1 MRRKSEV
8 KKRLIRPITERYHDY
23 LTDES
28 NMIGAA
34 ESISF
39 PESETEIIQILR
51 VLQEKQIPVTI
62 QGGKTGLVGAAVPM
76 RGHIMNLSGM
86 KRVKAFS
93 NAEDGTALLTV
104 EPGVT
109 LIELR
114 KAIGRLNT
122 PEAFFWPP
130 ESSELTATVGGVAS
144 TSAKSICSGMYGDV
158 GSYIDSIRATNAEGA
173 IDDIKKGQRTV
184 SIDGESEDLL
194 AAYLGAEGMYGV
206 ITELTLRL
214 IPTPAETWGITFFFE
229 GREDGL
235 SFAEN
240 LKDGPREIEGARIAA
255 IEYLDRATIE
265 AIEKQKQFLSN
276 LRALPDVPAN
286 TSSMV
291 YVEIHGEREEAVE
304 AMAETLLSVAASFH
318 NDPSRT
324 WAFSGELEIEKMR
337 NFLHA
342 AVETALLHIRKVRL
356 EDPRI
361 TRLGIDMSWEHESLK
376 ILAGRFQAYLREEG
390 LSANLFAHVGNNRL
404 HINILPKNFQ
414 DYVKGTVVLE
424 KWAETFTVFRGTA
437 VTEYGIGKM
446 KKSIFRKAASQA
458 AIERIIQLKKQLD
471 TKNMWNPGN
480 MLDIP

>member
-1 MRRKSEV
+1 M
-8 KKRLIRPITERYHDY
+8 KKLLIRPITESYHDY

-28 NMIGAA
+28 NMTGAA

-39 PESETEIIQILR
+39 PESEAEIIQILR
-51 VLQEKQIPVTI
+51 LLQEKQIPVTI
-62 QGGKTGLVGAAVPM
+62 QGGKTGLTGAAVPL

-93 NAEDGTALLTV
+93 SAEDGSALLTV
-104 EPGVT
+104 ESGVT

-114 KAIGRLNT
+114 KAIGRLNS
-122 PEAFFWPP
+122 PRPLFWPP

-144 TSAKSICSGMYGDV
+144 TAAKGICAGMYGDV
-158 GSYIDSIRATNAEGA
+158 GFYIDSIRAINAKGA

-184 SIDGESEDLL
+184 SINGEPEDLL
-194 AAYLGAEGMYGV
+194 AVYLGAEGMYGV

-214 IPTPAETWGITFFFE
+214 IPKPAETWGISFFFE
-229 GREDGL
+229 NREDGL
-235 SFAEN
+235 SFADN
-240 LKDGPREIEGARIAA
+240 LKDGPRELEGAQIAA

-276 LRALPDVPAN
+276 LKALPDVPAN
-286 TSSMV
+286 TSAMV
-291 YVEIHGEREEAVE
+291 YVEIHGEGQEAVE
-304 AMAETLLSVAASFH
+304 AMAETLLSVAMSFH

-342 AVETALLHIRKVRL
+342 AVETALLHIKKVRL

-361 TRLGIDMSWEHESLK
+361 TRLGIDMSLENESLK
-376 ILAGRFQAYLREEG
+376 TLAGRFQEYLQEEG
-390 LSANLFAHVGNNRL
+390 LSANLFGHVGNNTF
-404 HINILPKNFQ
+404 HINLLPKNFG
-414 DYVKGTVVLE
+414 DYVKGMAVLE
-424 KWAETFTVFRGTA
+424 NWAEAFTVFRGTA

-446 KKSIFRKAASQA
+446 KKSIFRKAASKA

-471 TKNMWNPGN
+471 KNNLWNPGN
-480 MLDIP
+480 MLDRS